1 MRRKAS
7 LILLAFAVFFTAMSP
22 LMRWYAFPRLAKIPP
37 SQYQTMVLEAKN
49 ATLVDYGTMKEKKVP
64 KLSIVQTLKGN
75 VEASN
80 KVEESAGRDV
90 VVWDGL
96 TYVVGPDGKMVSQ
109 IPERYIFDAHS
120 SAPVHAKGESV
131 DGDPVKREG
140 IEFKWPFL
148 TEPRDYEYFDAR
160 ARVTRPIHYKGTE
173 TFHGV
178 KIYRFEQT
186 IPWTKVPLPKKLPVK
201 GITPESVAKTG
212 TQMWYSTVRTF
223 LVDPTTGAPVYGEE
237 QHKEEMRGGTLLAG
251 DPDKKVTAFMRRRE
265 DAPRL
270 HRVDGR
276 PGQVPARPGP
286 PADVLPAVGLPH
298 PRRGA
303 ARAVAVAGGAQPAPR
318 RAGRRAGGRA
328 GARPG
333 QRLRRA
339 FVCRVGSAAAGS
351 SGHGCLG

>member
-148 TEPRDYEYFDAR
+148 TEKRDYEYFDAR
-160 ARVTRPIHYKGTE
+160 ARVTRPIHYKGTQN
-173 TFHGV
+173 FHGLSV
-178 KIYRFEQT
+178 YYFEQT
-186 IPWTKVPLPKKLPVK
+186 IPWTKVPFPKKLPVK

-212 TQMWYSTVRTF
+212 TKMYYTTVRKF
-223 LVDPTTGAPVYGEE
+223 WVDPTTGAPVYGEE
-237 QHKEEMRGGTLLAG
+237 IHKEQMRGGTLLAS
-251 DPDKKVTAFMRRRE
+251 DPDKKITAFSGHVKMRPDFIE
-265 DAPRL
+265 STVDL
-270 HRVDGR
+270 VKSQRVLVLLLTSYLPWGFLILGALLLALSLWLEARSRR
-276 PGQVPARPGP
+276 PGEPEETPV
-286 PADVLPAVGLPH
+286 ADPEPDPVSV
-298 PRRGA
+298 
-303 ARAVAVAGGAQPAPR
+303 
-318 RAGRRAGGRA
+318 
-328 GARPG
+328 
-333 QRLRRA
+333 
-339 FVCRVGSAAAGS
+339 
-351 SGHGCLG
+351 